1 MTLTFGSLFAGSG
14 GFDFGYERAGMA
26 CRWQVEI
33 DRECQRVLA
42 HHWPEVERHD
52 DVRDVGAYNI
62 DPVDVITFGS
72 PCQDLSVAGKRR
84 GMEGERSGLYFEA
97 VRIIRELRP
106 GLAVWENVPGA
117 FSSNA
122 GRDFGAALD
131 ALADAGALDIG
142 WTVLDAQWFGVA
154 QRRRRVFVVADF
166 RDQRA
171 GEILA
176 IPYGRAG
183 DSAPRRE
190 AGQKTAF
197 TLAASARATGDGH
210 GNAWNSTYVTER
222 DVAHALC
229 SRTAKGGDP
238 TTDTYVTAFHAT
250 QDPISSPECSPA
262 LGGNAVIGI
271 AHILRPA
278 GCDASEDGTG
288 RGTPL
293 VVDTTQITSQG
304 NYSNPKPGDAC
315 HPLASGA
322 HPPLMVQPSMRRL
335 TPTECE
341 RLHGFPDGWT
351 AGTSDSARYRMLGNA
366 VAEPVAEWIG
376 RRIVEA
382 AS

>member
-1 MTLTFGSLFAGSG
+1 MTLTFGSLFAGIG
-14 GFDFGYERAGMA
+14 GFDLGFERAGMQ

-52 DVRDVGAYNI
+52 DVRDVGSHNLA
-62 DPVDVITFGS
+62 PVDVITFGS
-72 PCQDLSVAGKRR
+72 PCQDLSVAGKHR
-84 GMEGERSGLYFEA
+84 GIEGERSGLYFEA

-166 RDQRA
+166 RAQRA

-190 AGQKTAF
+190 AGEDIAP
-197 TLAASARATGDGH
+197 TLDVRAGKSGETSFHTSGGL
-210 GNAWNSTYVTER
+210 
-222 DVAHALC
+222 VAHALC
-229 SRTAKGGDP
+229 SPTAKGGDP

-262 LGGNAVIGI
+262 LGANAAIGI
-271 AHILRPA
+271 AHTLRPA
-278 GCDASEDGTG
+278 GCDAGEDGTG

-341 RLHGFPDGWT
+341 RLQGFPDGWT

-366 VAEPVAEWIG
+366 VAVPVAEWIG